1 MVKAGIVARRII
13 FNSRPRPVYEIEWS
27 KIEDIISVPHTI
39 KACIDKLLNTLR
51 NGFAL

>member
-27 KIEDIISVPHTI
+27 KIEDIISVPFVPRE
-39 KACIDKLLNTLR
+39 CFVV
-51 NGFAL
+51 G

>member
-1 MVKAGIVARRII
+1 MARAGIVTRRVI
-13 FNSRPRPVYEIEWS
+13 FNSWLRPVYEKEWS